1 LRATSVTLGL
11 IFVAGTLA
19 ATAPAALADSAPSP
33 TAPASAP
40 APALA
45 LEPTVAPT
53 PGPIPTTRAPSPRA
67 GVREVPV
74 GAAETG
80 LADPAGLPTTGLP
93 LALGGAALVGL
104 AAGGVLVTRRRRTA
118 AQG

>member
-1 LRATSVTLGL
+1 MRATSVTLGL

-19 ATAPAALADSAPSP
+19 AAAPAALADSAPST
-33 TAPASAP
+33 TAPTP
-40 APALA
+40 APAL
-45 LEPTVAPT
+45 ERTVAPT
-53 PGPIPTTRAPSPRA
+53 PGPVPTTRAPSPRA

-80 LADPAGLPTTGLP
+80 LADPAGLPTEGLP

-104 AAGGVLVTRRRRTA
+104 AGGGVLVTRRRRTA